1 MPATTTGAWWRKS
14 SPEPSARFARP
25 TSGSDAPGAGKAGKR
40 PSATATSSGRL
51 KRRRKPRRRRRTSTG
66 IFGSA
71 RHRIGRFTPS
81 ISPGQSGIAGGT
93 SATAPCPTL
102 AATSTISPSGR
113 SSSMPRS
120 PSRRGGRRRITTSH
134 RPRCQRDTPTATA
147 ATCRRSRSRGTR
159 ARTSRRSGGRKA
171 SPNGAAA
178 CSLSATGAC
187 SFPTTANTSC
197 YPKRS
202 SRIIR
207 HPSRGLRPRSGTMPS
222 GCTPAKPARRPPATL
237 ATPGRSPRPTTW
249 ATSPIAPGKRSSG
262 TRKT

>member
-1 MPATTTGAWWRKS
+1 MPATTTGAWSRKS
-14 SPEPSARFARP
+14 SPEPSAPFVRP
-25 TSGSDAPGAGKAGKR
+25 TSGSDAPGVGKVR
-40 PSATATSSGRL
+40 RQPSATATSSGRSKL
-51 KRRRKPRRRRRTSTG
+51 QRKPRRHRHTSTG

-71 RHRIGRFTPS
+71 RRRIGRFTPS

-93 SATAPCPTL
+93 SATAPCPTS
-102 AATSTISPSGR
+102 AVTSTISLSGR

-120 PSRRGGRRRITTSH
+120 LSRRGGRRRITTSH

-159 ARTSRRSGGRKA
+159 ARTSRRSGEKKA

-178 CSLSATGAC
+178 CSLSATRAC

-197 YPKRS
+197 YLKRS
-202 SRIIR
+202 SKIIR
-207 HPSRGLRPRSGTMPS
+207 HPSHGLHPRSGTMPS

-237 ATPGRSPRPTTW
+237 AIPGRSQRRTT
-249 ATSPIAPGKRSSG
+249 
-262 TRKT
+262 